1 MGSHTFSVREPDRL
15 SNGRDTALRCVTRA
29 AFAFFKSPNRRR
41 RITSR
46 TQMPHTQLITNLDN
60 GRRAYCPAP
69 LRAQPWRSGQGGT
82 ASDIKYLAPFW
93 RTTN

>member
-1 MGSHTFSVREPDRL
+1 MGSHVYLTRKPDRL
-15 SNGRDTALRCVTRA
+15 VKGEDATLRCGRRA

-46 TQMPHTQLITNLDN
+46 TQMPHTQLITDLDN
-60 GRRAYCPAP
+60 RRRAFCPAP
-69 LRAQPWRSGQGGT
+69 LRAHPWRCGQGGT

>member
-15 SNGRDTALRCVTRA
+15 SNRRDTALRCVARA
-29 AFAFFKSPNRRR
+29 AFAFFNPPNRRR

-46 TQMPHTQLITNLDN
+46 TQMAHTQLITDLNN
-60 GRRAYCPAP
+60 GHRAFCPAP
-69 LRAQPWRSGQGGT
+69 LRAQPWRSGQSGT
-82 ASDIKYLAPFW
+82 ASDIKHLAPFW